1 MLSNVEAVLFDLDG
15 TLVDSMWMWKA
26 IDVAYLQQ
34 FGMEC
39 PKDLSDTIEGMGFTE
54 TAQYFK
60 KRFGLPR
67 EVEEI
72 KRDWVEMTLD
82 KYKNE
87 VPLKAGAKEF
97 LDELKKKGSKN
108 GHCHKQ

>member
-60 KRFGLPR
+60 
-67 EVEEI
+67 
-72 KRDWVEMTLD
+72 
-82 KYKNE
+82 
-87 VPLKAGAKEF
+87 
-97 LDELKKKGSKN
+97 
-108 GHCHKQ
+108 